1 MKKRTFVAEMAFLKI
16 LIKSLNLAEN
26 PKKLAE
32 NPITSKKLAGRISP
46 DTSLFGCM
54 SGKFPDSPEKIS
66 AYESCKNMSRDES
79 NLRSL
84 SVRRKNKLRA
94 FDTNVTKKFTHFV
107 RKVFAREILPT
118 RKF

>member
-54 SGKFPDSPEKIS
+54 HVGSYLSLSLTLSLP
-66 AYESCKNMSRDES
+66 
-79 NLRSL
+79 LSL
-84 SVRRKNKLRA
+84 SVSHLVQRS
-94 FDTNVTKKFTHFV
+94 H
-107 RKVFAREILPT
+107 
-118 RKF
+118 

>member
-1 MKKRTFVAEMAFLKI
+1 
-16 LIKSLNLAEN
+16 
-26 PKKLAE
+26 
-32 NPITSKKLAGRISP
+32 
-46 DTSLFGCM
+46 M

-107 RKVFAREILPT
+107 RKVFARKILPT
-118 RKF
+118 GKLGLFRPLHLNNVKKTALLEKVSFPKRKSQMQM